1 MSVEFDQCVIT
12 RDGNNLLTSASAEHK
27 IKFVKAYA
35 VESVMASLSNL
46 TIQDLENNNAR
57 EGFIAS
63 VNLNNIAVPIVEE
76 GCAESGGSSGGSD
89 GAESGGGA
97 SGEGSIDGGGSRSL
111 DGEDGA
117 ESGEGSEITIS
128 ESENQSTAVII
139 AGFKSSIDLAN
150 STSQMFAKTIAIT
163 AKLDGNDDN
172 TAIVFAVQVT
182 NSSSVYL
189 PGSSDV
195 GAPNT
200 NVTFSVVVGSGEVS
214 IIDID
219 NAQYSTLAQYLNLAN
234 RVVTTHAEGDTTSG
248 EDQTIYGD
256 KTFNGL
262 VILGNNLIPITDED
276 YSIGRM
282 ADPEEGTDTR
292 RLASVNTYT
301 LNTTELGSSDPSG
314 GNSVQVFSTL
324 ELLSDIV
331 PHNTNSV
338 SLGSSSKVFKDVYA
352 TSFHGALDGT
362 ASYATTAGSASSAES
377 ATKDGNGNII
387 SNKYVTLDTTQTVTA
402 NKQFTSGITL
412 YSSNLTLEEGGV
424 SPIKSTL
431 SCGNGFV
438 TLSTYY
444 NNTKAVDL
452 NYYIETDGV
461 SVDTMQIYPSINNKL
476 QFGTSG
482 KKLKSVYAT
491 NFYGALDGNATSA
504 SSATKA
510 TKDASGNT
518 ITSSYA
524 ASLIRNGDDT
534 ALVLKSK
541 SGATLSTVSI
551 NDIIANALSCRSG
564 NDNGGVGAIGLF
576 IYNAHGD
583 YSSAS
588 VGPWS
593 LVSGSKLRTASLS
606 TSYTSYEQTSF
617 TGNSL
622 TIETSWDNSHY
633 ENGTFAILGESWSQ
647 SGSYYKAQ
655 LVLAIR
661 VY

>member
-12 RDGNNLLTSASAEHK
+12 RDGNNLLTGASAQHK

-35 VESVMASLSNL
+35 VESAMASLSNL

-57 EGFIAS
+57 EGFIAN
-63 VNLNNIAVPIVEE
+63 VNLNNITVPIVEE
-76 GCAESGGSSGGSD
+76 G

-111 DGEDGA
+111 DGEDGSD

-128 ESENQSTAVII
+128 ESENQATAVII

-163 AKLDGNDDN
+163 AKLDGNDDS
-172 TAIVFAVQVT
+172 TAVVFAVQVT

-234 RVVTTHAEGDTTSG
+234 RVVTTHAEGDTTAG

-301 LNTTELGSSDPSG
+301 LNTTELGSSDPNG

-324 ELLSDIV
+324 ELLSDTV

-352 TSFHGALDGT
+352 TNFHGTLDGT
-362 ASYATTAGSASSAES
+362 ASYATTAGSASYAES

-387 SNKYVTLDTTQTVTA
+387 SNKYVTLDTAQTVTA

-412 YSSNLTLEEGGV
+412 YNSNLTLEEGGV
-424 SPIKSTL
+424 SHIKSTL
-431 SCGNGFV
+431 SCGSGFV
-438 TLSTYY
+438 ILSTYY

-452 NYYIETDGV
+452 NYYIESDGV

-476 QFGTSG
+476 QLGTSG

-491 NFYGALDGNATSA
+491 KFYGALDGNATSA
-504 SSATKA
+504 SSATRA
-510 TKDASGNT
+510 TGDANGNT

-524 ASLIRNGDDT
+524 ASLTLDGDDYQNTHT

-551 NDIIANALSCRSG
+551 NNLVANALSCRAN

-583 YSSAS
+583 YHSAS
-588 VGPWS
+588 VGPWT
-593 LVSGSKLRTASLS
+593 LVSGSKLKTASLS
-606 TSYTSYEQTSF
+606 TTYTSYERTSF
-617 TGNSL
+617 TGNNI
-622 TIETSWDNSHY
+622 TVETDWDNSHY
-633 ENGTFAILGESWSQ
+633 ESGTFAILGESWSQ

-655 LVLAIR
+655 LVLAVR